1 MRFLLLDDQRS
12 ARVVLKRLLEDRPD
26 IEVVEAACADEARMR
41 IETQEIDAMLL
52 DIRLSDAPSDRGGLD
67 FLRWVRSTGRS
78 MPAVMVTGVSE
89 LAEIREAMRQGAQ
102 DYVLKDEL
110 CAEMILPIV
119 DGIRERFALRDEVQ
133 RLREQVDRRQGLPA
147 IVGASAAIERVRK
160 LVRRVADADA
170 PILVRGATGSGK
182 EMVTRAI
189 HYAGKRA
196 SQPLLAVNCSALPGT
211 LIESLVFGHQRG
223 AFTGADRRVRGQL
236 ELAGAGT
243 LMLDEIAEM
252 PIELQ
257 AKLLRVIEDR
267 KFRPLGAEEELTLEA
282 RIVAA
287 TNVDLERR
295 IADGTFREDLYFRLN
310 VVTIDVPPLSER
322 DDDIPHLVQSFVSDQ
337 PRAMRFTDQAISW
350 LRSRHWAGN
359 VRELRNAIERLS
371 LLAETDLIDVATL
384 EELVGSD
391 GVLVERELTRLAKT
405 LLTLTTKEPS
415 KLDAI
420 QRAVVEQALATA
432 KGNKSAA
439 ARLLGIHRKML
450 ERMVKPDSPPS
461 DLPPDSEP

>member
-1 MRFLLLDDQRS
+1 MKFLLLDDQRS
-12 ARVVLKRLLEDRPD
+12 ARTVLKRLLEDRPD
-26 IEVVEAACADEARMR
+26 IEVVEASSVEEARLR
-41 IETQEIDAMLL
+41 VETQDIDAMLL
-52 DIRLSDAPSDRGGLD
+52 DIRLSDTPGDRGGLD
-67 FLRWVRSTGRS
+67 FLRWARSTGRS

-89 LAEIREAMRQGAQ
+89 LLEIREAMRQGAQ

-119 DGIRERFALRDEVQ
+119 DGIRERFALKDEVQ

-147 IVGASAAIERVRK
+147 LVGASPAIERVRK
-160 LVRRVADADA
+160 LARRVADADA

-182 EMVTRAI
+182 EMVARAI

-196 SQPLLAVNCSALPGT
+196 SHPLLAVNCSALPGT

-243 LMLDEIAEM
+243 VLLDEIAEM

-267 KFRPLGAEEELTLEA
+267 KFRPLGAEEELSLDA
-282 RIVAA
+282 RIIAA
-287 TNVDLERR
+287 THVDLERR
-295 IADGTFREDLYFRLN
+295 IENGTFREDLYFRLN
-310 VVTIDVPPLSER
+310 VVTIDVPSLSER
-322 DDDIPHLVQSFVSDQ
+322 GEDIPHLVQTFAAEQSR
-337 PRAMRFTDQAISW
+337 PLRFTDAAITW
-350 LRSRHWAGN
+350 LCAHHWPGN
-359 VRELRNAIERLS
+359 VRELRNAIERLA
-371 LLAETDLIDVATL
+371 LLSESDVIEVPIL
-384 EELVGSD
+384 EELVGND
-391 GVLVERELTRLAKT
+391 GAIVERELNRVART
-405 LLTLTTKEPS
+405 LLTLATKETS

-420 QRAVVEQALATA
+420 QRALVEQALANA

-439 ARLLGIHRKML
+439 ARVLGVHRKML
-450 ERMVKPDSPPS
+450 ERMVKADASA
-461 DLPPDSEP
+461 DGDETDDD

>member
-1 MRFLLLDDQRS
+1 MKFLLLDDQRS
-12 ARVVLKRLLEDRPD
+12 ARTVLKRLLEDRPD
-26 IEVVEAACADEARMR
+26 IEVVEASSVDEARLR
-41 IETQEIDAMLL
+41 VETQDIDAMLL
-52 DIRLSDAPSDRGGLD
+52 DIRLSDAPNDRGGLD
-67 FLRWVRSTGRS
+67 FLRWARSTGRS

-89 LAEIREAMRQGAQ
+89 LLEIREAMRQGAQ

-119 DGIRERFALRDEVQ
+119 DGIRERFALKGEVQ

-147 IVGASAAIERVRK
+147 LVGASPAIERVRK
-160 LVRRVADADA
+160 LARRVADADA

-182 EMVTRAI
+182 EMVARAI

-196 SQPLLAVNCSALPGT
+196 SEPLLAVNCSALPGT

-243 LMLDEIAEM
+243 LLLDEIAEM

-267 KFRPLGAEEELTLEA
+267 KFRPLGAEEELSLDA
-282 RIVAA
+282 RIIAA
-287 TNVDLERR
+287 THVDLERR
-295 IADGTFREDLYFRLN
+295 IENGTFREDLYFRLN

-322 DDDIPHLVQSFVSDQ
+322 FEDIPHLVQTFASEQ
-337 PRAMRFTDQAISW
+337 TRALRFTDAAITW
-350 LRSRHWAGN
+350 LCSHHWPGN
-359 VRELRNAIERLS
+359 VRELRNSIERLA
-371 LLAETDLIDVATL
+371 LLSESDVIDVPIL
-384 EELVGSD
+384 EELVGND
-391 GVLVERELTRLAKT
+391 GAIVERELNRVART
-405 LLTLTTKEPS
+405 LLTLATKETS

-420 QRAVVEQALATA
+420 QRALVEQALANA
-432 KGNKSAA
+432 NGNKSAA
-439 ARLLGIHRKML
+439 ARVLGVHRKML
-450 ERMVKPDSPPS
+450 ERLVKADAAS
-461 DLPPDSEP
+461 DEADE